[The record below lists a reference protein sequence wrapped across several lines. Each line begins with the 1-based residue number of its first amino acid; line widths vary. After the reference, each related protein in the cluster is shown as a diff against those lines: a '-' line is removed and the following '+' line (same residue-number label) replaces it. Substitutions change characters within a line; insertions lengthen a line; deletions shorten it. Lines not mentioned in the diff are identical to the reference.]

1 MKKYFYQRT
10 KQIISVIL
18 ALAIIASSF
27 NVQVNAKQE
36 QTNVETKSINTDKE
50 GKTEPVAIKELKKER
65 TVDSNTYL
73 LNNGM
78 KKTVYYSDN
87 IRYEEDGKVKA
98 YNPEFVKT
106 EESDKEEAG
115 KSKVVSDSNTSEYK
129 YVNEA
134 GDTKQYLPK
143 TMKEETPV
151 LLTNDKYRVSFSP
164 VSDENMQE
172 DTIFENR
179 TNAVEIENHEVT
191 NIATEK
197 KEEKKVKASYK
208 YANKDVALS
217 YQSLEHGIKEDIIL
231 ESVPDTNTF
240 SFVMSVEN
248 MMARL
253 DDVGGGITFID
264 EDKDNIIGGIP
275 APVMHDAGD
284 KGYSEDAY
292 YELEP
297 LECKKKSVNKYI
309 LKVVVDESYLT
320 SSERVYPVT
329 IDPSVT
335 WNGTGDL
342 PDVYVLKASGGT
354 NYFSSG
360 VKTFSVGKGS
370 QGLFRSYIRAMELT
384 NRVTNKY
391 VESAKL
397 TIYEN
402 GANTKG
408 AKIQIRPA
416 LADFKCK
423 TVTWNNQPGGTSAI
437 LASFTSSGTSGAKKV
452 VDLTS
457 WARNVAKGS
466 GDGNKN
472 YGLLFRL
479 ADESAAS
486 YVKFYGARST
496 DTAKVPKL
504 AVAYYDGPT
513 TASTVSGVSSADAG
527 RIYLRAGESLKV
539 SWAGISSQ
547 ALDYVQ
553 YRIENESGADVVKY
567 SDNTKLGITSSG
579 TKTINVS
586 SLAEGKYKIYVRGV
600 DKGGIKGTG
609 KAATFYIDKTAPEI
623 MSLSLD
629 PAYGNGQYSNEE
641 PEITWNV
648 KESYLS
654 CVQVSVNNGAYTTI
668 GTGNN
673 NSGDITGLVSGKV
686 NQIYVRAVDKAGNIS
701 SYNGYQYAYDC
712 DDPVIKMSVNPVTD
726 VNKHDGSSEKPV
738 LNYEISD
745 STLKSYSLF
754 LNDEEQKLTGSKG
767 SVKLENVEEG
777 ENSIVIF
784 AVDRAENESEE
795 KIVYYRDVTKPE
807 MGSVKVTPKTTIVDY
822 RSALP
827 VITWSGFTDENL
839 KEVQVSVNGGKYK
852 ILGLSQE
859 GSAVLPASDFTEKG
873 TYQIKVRAIDKAGQT
888 SEEVSRTYYYKDT
901 VSEVDQYT
909 PINVYATEKIGGS
922 TIIRFENVSKEYPG
936 DIEYE
941 IHRGTTPLFVP
952 GNDTLVKTE
961 VKYPGAM
968 VAGDANTTYYYKV
981 RAVTA
986 DGEKKYSDYSE
997 EISSTT
1003 ISDDE
1008 IKNRCGSKEIY
1019 DYLNFTPPTGTGN
1032 IELSKGNFMY
1042 EQSDMML
1049 PAPQIPIEIN
1059 RVYNSASSTITDFGY
1074 GWSSTYDAYISETK
1088 NKVYYQ
1094 DGTKAVYVFTKNG
1107 EEYTCDDDSGLKLQI
1122 KKESI
1127 DKIIKETVKNSH
1139 GEEEIK
1145 EYQIDFD
1152 SSYVITNKDNDNYY
1166 FNDCGRLVCIEES
1179 NGTFLLIE
1187 CDDKT
1192 GNIKS
1197 VITSSNQKAE
1207 FAYGEE
1213 NSDGRKFIS
1222 RVSISDGSYYEY
1234 QYENDRMIKAT
1245 HVGNKGGR
1253 IDYKY
1258 SYDENGRFNVVTD
1271 AMGNDYSIIY
1281 GTKGAEKVVYPNG
1294 EYYKIMMIQNMTILR
1309 KYLQNDEKLYEE
1321 RYTYDN
1327 EGKKTEHID
1336 AMGNVSTYD
1345 YKGELLTSS
1354 VDKSSYYKIVNGVV
1368 TLVPSTKKDNTIYD
1382 DNGNVVKQTDSDGN
1396 ITTYTYD
1403 DKKENLKNFPITMKV
1418 EDAQGNVNSK
1428 ESYEYDDFGN
1438 VIKTI
1443 DYTTNTISTYTYD
1456 ENGNVTKS
1464 QETLVKKEEIN
1475 NADAE
1480 ENGLFDSDDIMEYD
1494 DDGNTETEDSSAGTV
1509 KEVVEAQYDTIGN
1522 VDNEKDNKGIVTEYQ
1537 YDEFGRVI
1545 ETKETSKGKSK
1556 TTSSKYDKNGVVVE
1570 ETDAVGRV
1578 TAYEYDDMGRVVKT
1592 ILKADS
1598 DIKVTSTVYSYDSL
1612 DIHVGENSVRRV
1624 DNATVVTVLN
1634 EKEKIIGQTYTN
1646 AMGQT
1651 VRELSNGLYIDYTY
1665 DNQGKVLSTYTGGI
1679 NENNAENIA
1688 EGKLTVTT
1696 YDEKGN
1702 ATDTIINP
1710 EYCDGT
1716 YVVTDMSII
1725 TSNVYDSTGMLI
1737 KTIDAKGNSTNY
1749 QYDEQGRLTKVDLCN
1764 GGGNSYQYDIENKD
1778 GEGKLTSTSEITTD
1792 ALGRISETVYN
1803 GAGQTL
1809 EVVDKSN
1816 TGNLITKYEYDESGN
1831 KKEEHYS
1838 DGSYIQYE
1846 YDEYN
1851 NIKKSKT
1858 YKKKD
1863 EADKITEYE
1872 YDTEYKITKKID
1884 SRVDGNTPY
1893 RYTIYTYD
1901 VYGRQIGIS
1910 EINSSDEPSSEEIK
1924 ESMIKYTYDLDDNIT
1939 GIEYPNNSQDELK
1952 GITFKY
1958 NENKWITEID
1968 GILRGN
1974 TSTKIRAYEYY
1985 SDGKIKNMQDFYG
1998 FLKGESGY
2006 IQRDYTYDVYDRVV
2020 SMKYWNSKNPDK
2032 ILEQYEYTYDK
2043 NSNILSTHTRLMYGN
2058 DIQENGISRDE
2069 IRTYKYDKLDR
2080 LISTNIKNNLTYVE
2094 KDICYEY
2101 DKVGNRIKETETES
2115 NIVTDANKGTSE
2127 NSDGVNISVA
2137 TTEKRI
2143 VSTAYTYNDLNQ
2155 LIKVVETFGN
2165 QSYATTYEYDK
2176 KGNQTKV
2183 IDAKSNTV
2191 TENVYDVEGQLT
2203 GVAITK
2209 NGKVTTVQENEYNG
2223 DGQRISK
2230 TDNGIKTY
2238 YYYEGSTLLYTTDE
2252 YGNKISQNIIGLENN
2267 TISSIRYDDGQ
2278 RAYFYSKD
2286 IQGSTSVI
2294 TDDEG
2299 SYIESYEYT
2308 DFGETK
2314 KYGNTDFYNEIC
2326 YTGGVYDEMTGLYY
2340 LNARYYNPEDGVFLS
2355 QDTYRGTD
2363 TDSSSWNLYA
2373 YCAGNPIKYVD
2384 PSGHWIDI
2392 LVDAIGFAVDA
2403 YAFIKD
2409 PSVENG
2415 IFLAVDVA
2423 MVLLPC
2429 VTGAG
2434 IVKTSIK
2441 KGNKVVASSKYGKQ
2455 TKTVRNNIKQ
2465 AGKKVAARYG
2475 GKKLAKQAIK
2485 KKIKLT
2491 FKKIC
2496 KKTREINKK
2505 IRRTVNGLK
2514 KSLETANPKTI
2525 RKMSKKQIKKN
2536 LPSKW
2541 TYSEHNRFVHVKD
2554 AKGNMR
2560 IRIDPPDKITKYEHM
2575 HIYDQDGNLLDIKG
2589 RIVNKNDPAGHIKWN
2604 KK

>member
-10 KQIISVIL
+10 KQILSVLL
-18 ALAIIASSF
+18 ALAIIASNF
-27 NVQVNAKQE
+27 NVQVNARQE
-36 QTNVETKSINTDKE
+36 QTNVETKNINTDNE
-50 GKTEPVAIKELKKER
+50 GKTEPVAIKELKNER

-78 KKTVYYSDN
+78 KKTVYYSDD

-98 YNPEFVKT
+98 YNPELVKMD
-106 EESDKEEAG
+106 ESDKEEAG
-115 KSKVVSDSNTSEYK
+115 KSKVISDSSTEAYK

-151 LLTNDKYRVSFSP
+151 LLTNNKYRVSFAP
-164 VSDENMQE
+164 VSDEKIQK
-172 DTIFENR
+172 DTMFENKTR
-179 TNAVEIENHEVT
+179 AVEIENQEVT
-191 NIATEK
+191 NIVTEK
-197 KEEKKVKASYK
+197 KEEKKVKANYE
-208 YANKDVALS
+208 YANEDVALS

-248 MMARL
+248 MTARL

-292 YELEP
+292 YELEQ
-297 LECKKKSVNKYI
+297 LESKKKNVNKYI
-309 LKVVVDESYLT
+309 LKIVVDEKYLT

-342 PDVYVLKASGGT
+342 PDVYVLKSSGGT

-423 TVTWNNQPGGTSAI
+423 TVTWNNQPGGTSAV
-437 LASFTSSGTSGAKKV
+437 LASFTASGTSGAKKV
-452 VDLTS
+452 IDLTS

-479 ADESAAS
+479 ENESASS

-504 AVAYYDGPT
+504 AVTYYDGPT
-513 TASTVSGVSSADAG
+513 TASSVSGGSSADAG

-539 SWAGISSQ
+539 NWSGISSQ
-547 ALDYVQ
+547 ALNYVQ
-553 YRIENESGADVVKY
+553 YRIENASGTDVVKY
-567 SDNTKLGITSSG
+567 SDSTKLGTTASG
-579 TKTINVS
+579 TKTISVG

-629 PAYGNGQYSNEE
+629 PAYGNGQYSDVE

-648 KESYLS
+648 KETYLS
-654 CVQVSVNNGAYTTI
+654 CVQVSINNGAYRTI
-668 GTGNN
+668 GTQNN
-673 NSGDITGLVSGKV
+673 DSGDITGLESGKV
-686 NQIYVRAVDKAGNIS
+686 NLIHVRAVDKAGNIS
-701 SYNGYQYAYDC
+701 SYSGYQYAYDC
-712 DDPVIKMSVNPVTD
+712 DAPVIKMSVNPDTD
-726 VNKHDGSSEKPV
+726 ENKYDGSSEKPV

-754 LNDEEQKLTGSKG
+754 VNDEEQKLTESKG
-767 SVKLENVEEG
+767 SVKLESVEEG
-777 ENSIVIF
+777 ENSIVIS

-795 KIVYYRDVTKPE
+795 EIIYYRDVTNPE
-807 MGSVKVTPKTTIVDY
+807 RGTVKVTPKTTINDY

-827 VITWSGFTDENL
+827 VITWSEFTDANL
-839 KEVQVSVNGGKYK
+839 KEVQVCVNNGNYRT
-852 ILGLSQE
+852 LGLTQE
-859 GSAVLPASDFTEKG
+859 GKAVLPASDFTKKG
-873 TYQIKVRAIDKAGQT
+873 TYEIKVRAIDKAGLT
-888 SEEVSRTYYYKDT
+888 SEEITRTYYYKDT
-901 VSEVDQYT
+901 VSEVDKYT
-909 PINVYATEKIGGS
+909 PVNVYATEKLGGS
-922 TIIRFENVSKEYPG
+922 TIIRFENKAGEYPG

-941 IHRGTTPLFVP
+941 IHRGSTPLFVP
-952 GNDTLVKTE
+952 GNDTMVKTE
-961 VKYPGAM
+961 VKYPGVM
-968 VAGDANTTYYYKV
+968 IAGETNTTYYYKV

-1008 IKNRCGSKEIY
+1008 MKNRCGSKEIY
-1019 DYLNFTPPTGTGN
+1019 DYLNITTPTGIGN
-1032 IELSKGNFMY
+1032 IELSKGNFVY
-1042 EQSDMML
+1042 EQSDIML
-1049 PAPQIPIEIN
+1049 PAPQIPIEID

-1088 NKVYYQ
+1088 SKIYYQ

-1107 EEYTCDDDSGLKLQI
+1107 EEYTCEDDSGLKLQI
-1122 KKESI
+1122 KKENV
-1127 DKIIKETVKNSH
+1127 DKIIKETVKTSENK
-1139 GEEEIK
+1139 EEVK
-1145 EYQIDFD
+1145 EYPVDFD
-1152 SSYVITNKDNDNYY
+1152 SSYVITNKDNDKYY

-1187 CDDKT
+1187 CDNKT
-1192 GNIKS
+1192 GNVKS
-1197 VITSSNQKAE
+1197 VITSSNQKAQ
-1207 FAYGEE
+1207 FSYGEE
-1213 NSDGRKFIS
+1213 NADGRKFIS
-1222 RVSISDGSYYEY
+1222 RVSISDGSCYEY
-1234 QYENDRMIKAT
+1234 QYEHDRMIKAT

-1258 SYDENGRFNVVTD
+1258 SYNEDGRLNVVTD

-1281 GTKGAEKVVYPNG
+1281 GAKGAEKVVYPNG
-1294 EYYKIMMIQNMTILR
+1294 EYYKIMMFQNMTIVR

-1321 RYTYDN
+1321 RYTYDKD
-1327 EGKKTEHID
+1327 GKKTEYID
-1336 AMGNVSTYD
+1336 VMENVSTYS
-1345 YKGELLTSS
+1345 YKGELLSSS
-1354 VDKSSYYKIVNGVV
+1354 VDKTSYYKIVNGVV
-1368 TLVPSTKKDNTIYD
+1368 TLVSSTKKENTKYD
-1382 DNGNVVKQTDSDGN
+1382 DNGNVLEQTDSNGN
-1396 ITTYTYD
+1396 VTTYTYENT
-1403 DKKENLKNFPITMKV
+1403 KENLKNFPTMMEAK
-1418 EDAQGNVNSK
+1418 DAQGNTNSK
-1428 ESYEYDDFGN
+1428 EAYEYDDFGN

-1443 DYTTNTISTYTYD
+1443 DYTTNTISTYEYD

-1464 QETLVKKEEIN
+1464 QETLVKKAEIN
-1475 NADAE
+1475 NAEAE
-1480 ENGLFDSDDIMEYD
+1480 ENGLLDSDDMMEYD
-1494 DDGNTETEDSSAGTV
+1494 DDGNTETEDSSSGTV
-1509 KEVVEAQYDTIGN
+1509 KEVVEANYDSVGN
-1522 VDNEKDNKGIVTEYQ
+1522 VEDEKDNNGIVTEYK
-1537 YDEFGRVI
+1537 YDEFGRTI
-1545 ETKETSKGKSK
+1545 ETKETSKGKTK
-1556 TTSSKYDKNGVVVE
+1556 ITSSKYDENGAVVE
-1570 ETDAVGRV
+1570 ETDTVGRITTYKYDNMGRIV
-1578 TAYEYDDMGRVVKT
+1578 KTTLTVGNDTKTTSTAYG
-1592 ILKADS
+1592 
-1598 DIKVTSTVYSYDSL
+1598 YDSI
-1612 DIHVGENSVRRV
+1612 DIHVGTDVVKRIE
-1624 DNATVVTVLN
+1624 NATVVTMLN
-1634 EKEKIIGQTYTN
+1634 ENEETIGQTYTN
-1646 AMGQT
+1646 SLGQT
-1651 VRELSNGLYIDYTY
+1651 VRELSNGLYVDYTY

-1679 NENNAENIA
+1679 NENNVENIA

-1710 EYCDGT
+1710 EYSNGS
-1716 YVVTDMSII
+1716 YIVTDRSIV
-1725 TSNVYDSTGMLI
+1725 TSNVYDSTGMLT
-1737 KTIDAKGNSTNY
+1737 KVIDAKGNTTNY

-1764 GGGNSYQYDIENKD
+1764 GGGNSYQYDIENTNA
-1778 GEGKLTSTSEITTD
+1778 EGKLVSTSERTTD
-1792 ALGRISETVYN
+1792 ALGRVSETVSN

-1809 EVVDKSN
+1809 AIIDNSN
-1816 TGNLITKYEYDESGN
+1816 TGNLVTKYEYDESGN
-1831 KKEEHYS
+1831 KKEERYS
-1838 DGSYIQYE
+1838 DGSYIAYE

-1851 NIKKSKT
+1851 NIKKSTT
-1858 YKKKD
+1858 YKKD

-1872 YDTEYKITKKID
+1872 YDKEYKITRKID
-1884 SRVDGNTPY
+1884 SKANGNIPY
-1893 RYTIYTYD
+1893 RYTIYAYD

-1910 EINSSDEPSSEEIK
+1910 EINSADEPSPEQIK
-1924 ESMIKYTYDLDDNIT
+1924 ESMVKYTYDLDDNIT
-1939 GIEYPNNSQDELK
+1939 RIEYPNNTQDELK

-1958 NENKWITEID
+1958 NKDKWITEIN
-1968 GILRGN
+1968 GILKGN
-1974 TSTKIRAYEYY
+1974 TATKIRAYEYY

-1998 FLKGESGY
+1998 FLKGKSEY
-2006 IQRDYTYDVYDRVV
+2006 IQRDYEYDVYDRVV
-2020 SMKYWNSKNPDK
+2020 SMKYWKSKNPDK

-2043 NSNILSTHTRLMYGN
+2043 NSNILSTHTRLMYENNKQGN
-2058 DIQENGISRDE
+2058 GLSRDE
-2069 IRTYKYDKLDR
+2069 LRTYKYDTLDR
-2080 LISTNIKNNLTYVE
+2080 LIETNIKNNLTYTE
-2094 KDICYEY
+2094 KNICYEY

-2115 NIVTDANKGTSE
+2115 NIVTDVKNETSAK
-2127 NSDGVNISVA
+2127 NDGVNTSVA
-2137 TTEKRI
+2137 ATEKRT
-2143 VSTAYTYNDLNQ
+2143 VSTTYTYNDLDQ
-2155 LIKVVETFGN
+2155 LVKAVEISAN
-2165 QSYATTYEYDK
+2165 QSYTTAYEYDK

-2183 IDAKSNTV
+2183 IDEKNNTI
-2191 TENVYDVEGQLT
+2191 TENAYDVESQLT

-2238 YYYEGSTLLYTTDE
+2238 YFYEGSTLLYTTDE
-2252 YGNKISQNIIGLENN
+2252 NGNKTSQNIIGLENN
-2267 TISSIRYDDGQ
+2267 TISSIRYNDGQ

-2299 SYIESYEYT
+2299 DYIESYEYT
-2308 DFGETK
+2308 DLGETK

-2326 YTGGVYDEMTGLYY
+2326 YTSGVYDETTGLYY
-2340 LNARYYNPEDGVFLS
+2340 LNARYYDPKDGVFLS
-2355 QDTYRGTD
+2355 QDTYRGD
-2363 TDSSSWNLYA
+2363 EKAYGSWNLYA

-2384 PSGHWIDI
+2384 PSGHWVDTVVDI
-2392 LVDAIGFAVDA
+2392 GGLTYDT
-2403 YAFIKD
+2403 YSFIKD
-2409 PSVENG
+2409 PKLENAAFVVVDLVCTVVPMFTCGGSSKFVVKRGFSTISKAVKKAKNTITTG
-2415 IFLAVDVA
+2415 IKKIGKRILSWFGGKKTAKKAAKKV
-2423 MVLLPC
+2423 
-2429 VTGAG
+2429 VTSSKKKVNIELKYNAKWTKDQRKQAKAKVRMLSKNKT
-2434 IVKTSIK
+2434 VKTK
-2441 KGNKVVASSKYGKQ
+2441 VTKRGNQ
-2455 TKTVRNNIKQ
+2455 TKTFR
-2465 AGKKVAARYG
+2465 KKAPEVPFRCDVDHIIDLQLG
-2475 GKKLAKQAIK
+2475 GADSFKNMWFLDSSVNRSLGVQISNAIK
-2485 KKIKLT
+2485 KYDIGTEFGRFKIK
-2491 FKKIC
+2491 
-2496 KKTREINKK
+2496 
-2505 IRRTVNGLK
+2505 
-2514 KSLETANPKTI
+2514 
-2525 RKMSKKQIKKN
+2525 
-2536 LPSKW
+2536 
-2541 TYSEHNRFVHVKD
+2541 
-2554 AKGNMR
+2554 
-2560 IRIDPPDKITKYEHM
+2560 
-2575 HIYDQDGNLLDIKG
+2575 
-2589 RIVNKNDPAGHIKWN
+2589 
-2604 KK
+2604 